1 MPRPCKYGERTESGK
16 CPPKPKTPKTTT
28 RKAKPCK
35 YGERDESG
43 KCPPKPKTTT
53 RRHVSVVSDDS
64 PVPVKDRTDVKI
76 IVYYKNKKI
85 LDKRDNT
92 TMHERDVRILED
104 YFRHKFGSGSPD
116 WIDDDFVIRNV
127 PYDAERKSIRKIVSY
142 QGVKPIAKGDYV
154 YHHSMIQEMIK
165 RGEMIPVYGENYPV
179 NTKMLD
185 EKLQS
190 ELNEEGEMQN
200 WGKIYV
206 KYTEI

>member
-1 MPRPCKYGERTESGK
+1 MPR
-16 CPPKPKTPKTTT
+16 
-28 RKAKPCK
+28 PCK

-53 RRHVSVVSDDS
+53 RKTRPCKYGERDESGKCPPKSKTTTRRQVAVVSDDS

-76 IVYYKNKKI
+76 VVYYKNKKI
-85 LDKRDNT
+85 LDKKDNT
-92 TMHERDVRILED
+92 TMHERDVRILQN
-104 YFRHKFGSGSPD
+104 YFKDKFGSGSPR
-116 WIDDDFVIRNV
+116 WIDGDFVIRNV
-127 PYDAERKSIRKIVSY
+127 PYHAESKSIRKIVAY
-142 QGVKPIAKGDYV
+142 QGVKPIAKGDYL
-154 YHHSMIQEMIK
+154 YHHSMRAEMIE
-165 RGEMIPVYGENYPV
+165 RGEMVPVYGENYPV

-206 KYTEI
+206 KYSKI